1 MLLERICE
9 RLSKSLMVVAAF
21 WGFALAV
28 FIALDVSGRNLFDH
42 PLTGTTEAISNS
54 VVVIVFLQLPYA
66 VRSRSMLRAD
76 FLVHI
81 FPPPT
86 QRILNIICYAGGLI
100 VFALIVYACIGPM
113 TTAWIRGEFEGEG
126 GSVRIPTWPIYAVII
141 GGSALAT
148 LNYLFLL
155 VIEVW
160 YPQRAAAE
168 GRQAAIA
175 GIGSKS

>member
-1 MLLERICE
+1 MPLERICE
-9 RLSKSLMVVAAF
+9 RLSQALMVVAAF

-76 FLVHI
+76 FLVHL
-81 FPPPT
+81 FPPAA
-86 QRILNIICYAGGLI
+86 QRALNILCYLGGLI
-100 VFALIVYACIGPM
+100 VFGLVVYACIEPM

-148 LNYLFLL
+148 LNYVFLL
-155 VIEVW
+155 LMEIFDAR
-160 YPQRAAAE
+160 RAAGE
-168 GRQAAIA
+168 ERHAAVA
-175 GIGSKS
+175 GVGSQS